1 MTHES
6 DARFLS
12 SIRERTGRLAVDVM
26 TFWRV
31 HGPDRVHGGFLGTLD
46 RNGQRMWPFE
56 KGIVQQ
62 TRHLWAFST
71 YHAMKEPSAEIRAI
85 CDDLYRFIT
94 QHFYSPKAREFYWM
108 ISESGPAAS
117 DSRKVLYGQAFAI
130 YALSTYGRL
139 LGQKDAISLAL
150 ETFRTIDA
158 RAHDDEHGGYL
169 EYNDTGYLADGSQK
183 GMNTH
188 LHLME
193 AYTAL
198 YEATRD
204 PHVER
209 RLRELAL
216 VVATKIVQRPAYRS
230 RLEFLNDWTPCGPVV
245 RSWGHDLETSWLL
258 RWTSSVL
265 GGPHEPVLDETAL
278 GLGQAA
284 AEAAW
289 DAEHGAWFEEGE
301 GDGQP
306 VRTARVWWVQSE
318 ALPALLELY
327 RATGDRKYLERLETT
342 LDFIEQKLRDVER
355 PGTEWFFAVEPD
367 GRPGPRGDHK
377 GEAWK
382 ASYHNLRALL
392 WTEKACA
399 LAR

>member
-1 MTHES
+1 
-6 DARFLS
+6 
-12 SIRERTGRLAVDVM
+12 
-26 TFWRV
+26 
-31 HGPDRVHGGFLGTLD
+31 
-46 RNGQRMWPFE
+46 
-56 KGIVQQ
+56 
-62 TRHLWAFST
+62 
-71 YHAMKEPSAEIRAI
+71 
-85 CDDLYRFIT
+85 
-94 QHFYSPKAREFYWM
+94 
-108 ISESGPAAS
+108 
-117 DSRKVLYGQAFAI
+117 
-130 YALSTYGRL
+130 
-139 LGQKDAISLAL
+139 
-150 ETFRTIDA
+150 
-158 RAHDDEHGGYL
+158 
-169 EYNDTGYLADGSQK
+169 
-183 GMNTH
+183 
-188 LHLME
+188 
-193 AYTAL
+193 
-198 YEATRD
+198 
-204 PHVER
+204 
-209 RLRELAL
+209 
-216 VVATKIVQRPAYRS
+216 
-230 RLEFLNDWTPCGPVV
+230 
-245 RSWGHDLETSWLL
+245 
-258 RWTSSVL
+258 
-265 GGPHEPVLDETAL
+265 
-278 GLGQAA
+278 LGQAA